1 MENEMIVWRFVNER
15 MMIVSSL
22 VGQEIMTERWL
33 INGENYDC
41 EIMIVEKLVNGT
53 KMIIS

>member
-1 MENEMIVWRFVNER
+1 
-15 MMIVSSL
+15 
-22 VGQEIMTERWL
+22 MTERWL